1 MNIPKE
7 LIEQL
12 SDDILKELQ
21 EKSRQTGKPLTFDD
35 MEEAVLMF
43 RQRLGEDLMQ
53 HVVDKQEED
62 QHKKKTAVNA
72 VGKSKEKVLKR
83 RKS

>member
-1 MNIPKE
+1 MSIPEE

-12 SDDILKELQ
+12 SDDILEELQ

-43 RQRLGEDLMQ
+43 RQRLGENLMQ
-53 HVVDKQEED
+53 RVIDKQED
-62 QHKKKTAVNA
+62 VKHKKK
-72 VGKSKEKVLKR
+72 L
-83 RKS
+83 